1 MLVDSHPL
9 TTHSSCFK
17 VVLVILEVLGLFLS
31 FYRFWGYF
39 GQIKWFKGFFLDIL
53 WFWGYFGNFCG
64 YIGHSSDFK
73 GIFVKISHTNNKKK
87 IYLWEL
93 QKYQNTFKYP
103 KTSKMIK
110 ISSKP
115 LKMTK
120 IQHECPK
127 YPKNL
132 ENDKNAPKTN
142 KTTTTPSQNF

>member
-1 MLVDSHPL
+1 MLVDSHYSPFLQKDSHPL

-53 WFWGYFGNFCG
+53 CFWGYFGNFLG

-87 IYLWEL
+87 KFTCENYKNIKKLL
-93 QKYQNTFKYP
+93 NTP
-103 KTSKMIK
+103 
-110 ISSKP
+110 KP
-115 LKMTK
+115 LKW
-120 IQHECPK
+120 PK
-127 YPKNL
+127 YPRNL
-132 ENDKNAPKTN
+132 WKWLKYSTNVQNIPKT
-142 KTTTTPSQNF
+142 